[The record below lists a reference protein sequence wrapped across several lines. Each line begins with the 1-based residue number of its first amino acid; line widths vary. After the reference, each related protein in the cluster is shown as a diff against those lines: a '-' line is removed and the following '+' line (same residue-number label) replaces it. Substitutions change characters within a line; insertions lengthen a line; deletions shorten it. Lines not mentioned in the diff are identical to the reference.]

1 MKPTDAYADLLR
13 LNRPVV
19 ETREAATRLRLS
31 VSAASQQ
38 LRSLERSGIV
48 RRLRRGLWLLRPDI
62 EPFALPAYLT
72 APFPAYV
79 SLWSAL
85 ARHGMIEQIPRQ
97 VYVASLA
104 RTQRV
109 RTSVGDFSVHHL
121 APELFGGYQPT
132 DAGGHLAAPEKA
144 LFDTIYLL
152 TPRGGQIQLPEL
164 ELSEDFD
171 EGQLEEWTSRI
182 RRPRLRTMVRR
193 QLTTALRRAARPDA
207 DHGPGRRASSMPPP

>member
-13 LNRPVV
+13 LKQPVV
-19 ETREAATRLRLS
+19 ATGEAATRLGLS
-31 VSAASQQ
+31 VPAASQQ

-72 APFPAYV
+72 APLPAYV

-104 RTQRV
+104 RTQQI
-109 RTSVGDFSVHHL
+109 RTSIADFSIHHL
-121 APELFGGYQPT
+121 APELFGGFEQT
-132 DAGGHLAAPEKA
+132 EGGGHLATPEKA
-144 LFDTIYLL
+144 LFDMIYVL
-152 TPRGGQIQLPEL
+152 TPRGGQIRLPEL
-164 ELSEDFD
+164 ELPPDFD
-171 EGQLEEWTSRI
+171 ERQLDEWARRI
-182 RRPRLRTMVRR
+182 GRPRLRTIVRR
-193 QLTTALRRAARPDA
+193 QLTAAVRGAVTA
-207 DHGPGRRASSMPPP
+207 

>member
-13 LNRPVV
+13 LDRPVI
-19 ETREAATRLRLS
+19 ETREAATRLGLS
-31 VSAASQQ
+31 VPAASQQ
-38 LRSLERSGIV
+38 LHGLERSGIV
-48 RRLRRGLWLLRPDI
+48 RRLRRGLWLLRRDI

-104 RTQRV
+104 RTR
-109 RTSVGDFSVHHL
+109 RIHTTMGDFSVHHL
-121 APELFGGYQPT
+121 APELFGGYEPT
-132 DAGGHLAAPEKA
+132 PAGGHLATPAKA

-152 TPRGGQIQLPEL
+152 TPRGGDIQLPEL
-164 ELSEDFD
+164 ELSADFD
-171 EGQLEEWTSRI
+171 EARLDEWTQRI
-182 RRPRLRTMVRR
+182 NRPRLRTMVHRG
-193 QLTTALRRAARPDA
+193 LITALRRAARPDVVA
-207 DHGPGRRASSMPPP
+207 AL

>member
-19 ETREAATRLRLS
+19 ETREAATRLGLS
-31 VSAASQQ
+31 VPAASQQ

-48 RRLRRGLWLLRPDI
+48 RRLRRGLWLLRPDT

-72 APFPAYV
+72 APYPAYV

-85 ARHGMIEQIPRQ
+85 ARHAMIEQVPRR

-104 RTQRV
+104 RTKQV
-109 RTSVGDFSVHHL
+109 RTSDGDFSIHHV
-121 APELFGGYQPT
+121 APELFGGYAPI
-132 DAGGHLAAPEKA
+132 DAGGHLAGPEKA

-152 TPRGGQIQLPEL
+152 APRGGEVRLPEL
-164 ELSEDFD
+164 ELPEDFD
-171 EGQLEEWTSRI
+171 ERRLEEWTQRI
-182 RRPRLRTMVRR
+182 QRPRLRTMVSRE
-193 QLTTALRRAARPDA
+193 LTMALRRA
-207 DHGPGRRASSMPPP
+207 GRTEH

>member
-1 MKPTDAYADLLR
+1 MKPTDAYGDLLR

-19 ETREAATRLRLS
+19 ETREAAARLGLS
-31 VSAASQQ
+31 VPAASQQ

-62 EPFALPAYLT
+62 EPFAVPAYLT

-104 RTQRV
+104 RTQQV
-109 RTSVGDFSVHHL
+109 RTSIGDFSIHHL
-121 APELFGGYQPT
+121 APELFGGYEKS
-132 DAGGHLAAPEKA
+132 DEGGYLAAPEKA

-152 TPRGGQIQLPEL
+152 TPRGGQVRLPEL
-164 ELSEDFD
+164 ELAEDFD
-171 EGQLEEWTSRI
+171 QRQLDAWTERI

-193 QLTTALRRAARPDA
+193 ELSAALRGAAR
-207 DHGPGRRASSMPPP
+207 S

>member
-1 MKPTDAYADLLR
+1 MPISCAWTNPSSR
-13 LNRPVV
+13 LG
-19 ETREAATRLRLS
+19 LS
-31 VSAASQQ
+31 VPAASQQ

-48 RRLRRGLWLLRPDI
+48 RRLRRGLWLLRPDT

-104 RTQRV
+104 RTQQV
-109 RTSVGDFSVHHL
+109 RTSIGDFSIHHL
-121 APELFGGYQPT
+121 APELFGGYAQT
-132 DAGGHLAAPEKA
+132 DGGGHLARPEKA

-152 TPRGGQIQLPEL
+152 TPRGGQVRLPEL
-164 ELSEDFD
+164 ELPEDFD
-171 EGQLEEWTSRI
+171 EGQLDEWTQRI
-182 RRPRLRTMVRR
+182 HRPRLRTMVSRE
-193 QLTTALRRAARPDA
+193 LTAALARA
-207 DHGPGRRASSMPPP
+207 GRS

>member
-19 ETREAATRLRLS
+19 GTREAATRLGLS
-31 VSAASQQ
+31 VPAASQQ
-38 LRSLERSGIV
+38 LRNLERSGIV

-62 EPFALPAYLT
+62 EQFVLPAYLT

-104 RTQRV
+104 RTQQV
-109 RTSVGDFSVHHL
+109 RTSIGDFSIHHL
-121 APELFGGYQPT
+121 APELFGGYEKSHE
-132 DAGGHLAAPEKA
+132 GGHLAAPEKA
-144 LFDTIYLL
+144 LFDTVYLL
-152 TPRGGQIQLPEL
+152 TPRGGQVRLPEL
-164 ELSEDFD
+164 ELAEDFD
-171 EGQLEEWTSRI
+171 EHRLDEWTQLI

-193 QLTTALRRAARPDA
+193 ELTATLRGAARD
-207 DHGPGRRASSMPPP
+207 

>member
-1 MKPTDAYADLLR
+1 MKPTDAYADLVR

-19 ETREAATRLRLS
+19 ETREAATRLGLS
-31 VSAASQQ
+31 VPAASQQ

-48 RRLRRGLWLLRPDI
+48 RRLRRGLWLLRPNV

-85 ARHGMIEQIPRQ
+85 ARHAMIEQVPRQ

-104 RTQRV
+104 RTQQV
-109 RTSVGDFSVHHL
+109 RTSIGDFSIHHL
-121 APELFGGYQPT
+121 APELFSGYAPI
-132 DAGGHLAAPEKA
+132 DAGGHLATPEKA

-152 TPRGGQIQLPEL
+152 APRGGVVRLPEL
-164 ELSEDFD
+164 ELPEDFH
-171 EGQLEEWTSRI
+171 EGQLEEWTQRVQP
-182 RRPRLRTMVRR
+182 PRLRTIVWRE
-193 QLTTALRRAARPDA
+193 LTAALRRAARP
-207 DHGPGRRASSMPPP
+207 

>member
-19 ETREAATRLRLS
+19 ETREAATRLGLS
-31 VSAASQQ
+31 VPAASQQ

-48 RRLRRGLWLLRPDI
+48 RRLRRGLWLLRPDL

-72 APFPAYV
+72 APYPAYV

-85 ARHGMIEQIPRQ
+85 ARHAMIEQIPRQ

-104 RTQRV
+104 RTQQV
-109 RTSVGDFSVHHL
+109 RTSIGDFSIHHL
-121 APELFGGYQPT
+121 APELLGGYAQI
-132 DAGGHLAAPEKA
+132 DGGGHLATPEKA

-152 TPRGGQIQLPEL
+152 TPRGGQIRLPEL
-164 ELSEDFD
+164 ELPEGFD
-171 EGQLEEWTSRI
+171 ERQLDEWTHRI
-182 RRPRLRTMVRR
+182 HRPRLRTMVSRE
-193 QLTTALRRAARPDA
+193 LTAALRSADARE
-207 DHGPGRRASSMPPP
+207 H

>member
-19 ETREAATRLRLS
+19 ETREAATRLGLS
-31 VSAASQQ
+31 VPAASQQ

-48 RRLRRGLWLLRPDI
+48 RRLRRGLWLLRPDT

-72 APFPAYV
+72 APYPAYV

-85 ARHGMIEQIPRQ
+85 ARHGMIEQVPRQ

-104 RTQRV
+104 RTQQV
-109 RTSVGDFSVHHL
+109 HTSVGDFSIHHL
-121 APELFGGYQPT
+121 APELLGGYAPMRE
-132 DAGGHLAAPEKA
+132 GGHLATPEKA

-152 TPRGGQIQLPEL
+152 TPRGGQIRLPELQLPE
-164 ELSEDFD
+164 EFD
-171 EGQLEEWTSRI
+171 ERQLDEWTPRI
-182 RRPRLRTMVRR
+182 QRPRLRTMVSRE
-193 QLTTALRRAARPDA
+193 LTMALLRA
-207 DHGPGRRASSMPPP
+207 GRTEH

>member
-19 ETREAATRLRLS
+19 ETREAATRLGLS
-31 VSAASQQ
+31 VPAASQQ
-38 LRSLERSGIV
+38 LRSLERSDIV

-72 APFPAYV
+72 APLPAYV

-85 ARHGMIEQIPRQ
+85 TRHAMIEQVPRQ

-104 RTQRV
+104 RTQQV
-109 RTSVGDFSVHHL
+109 RTSIGDFSIHHL
-121 APELFGGYQPT
+121 APELFGGYVQI
-132 DAGGHLAAPEKA
+132 DGGGYLATPEKA

-152 TPRGGQIQLPEL
+152 TPRGGQIRLPELQLPE
-164 ELSEDFD
+164 EFD
-171 EGQLEEWTSRI
+171 ERQLDEWTQRI
-182 RRPRLRTMVRR
+182 QRPRLRTMVSRE
-193 QLTTALRRAARPDA
+193 LTMALRRAERTE
-207 DHGPGRRASSMPPP
+207 H

>member
-19 ETREAATRLRLS
+19 ETREAATRLGLS
-31 VSAASQQ
+31 VPAASQQ

-48 RRLRRGLWLLRPDI
+48 RRLRRGLWLLRPDV

-85 ARHGMIEQIPRQ
+85 ARHAMIEQVPRQ

-104 RTQRV
+104 RTQQV
-109 RTSVGDFSVHHL
+109 RTSIGDFSIHHL
-121 APELFGGYQPT
+121 APELFGGYTQL
-132 DAGGHLAAPEKA
+132 DGGGHLAVPEKA
-144 LFDTIYLL
+144 LFDTIYVL
-152 TPRGGQIQLPEL
+152 TPRGGEVRLPEL
-164 ELSEDFD
+164 ELPEDFD
-171 EGQLEEWTSRI
+171 EGQLDEWTQRI
-182 RRPRLRTMVRR
+182 QRPRLRTMVSRE
-193 QLTTALRRAARPDA
+193 LSAALRRAAQ
-207 DHGPGRRASSMPPP
+207 S

>member
-19 ETREAATRLRLS
+19 ATREAATRLGLS
-31 VSAASQQ
+31 VPAASQQ

-72 APFPAYV
+72 APYPAYV

-85 ARHGMIEQIPRQ
+85 ARHAMIEQVPRQ

-104 RTQRV
+104 RTQQV
-109 RTSVGDFSVHHL
+109 RTSIGDFSIHHL
-121 APELFGGYQPT
+121 APELFGGYTQL
-132 DAGGHLAAPEKA
+132 DGGGHLAVPEKA

-152 TPRGGQIQLPEL
+152 TPRGGEVRLPEL
-164 ELSEDFD
+164 ELPEDFD
-171 EGQLEEWTSRI
+171 ERRLEEWTQRI
-182 RRPRLRTMVRR
+182 RPLRLRTMVRR
-193 QLTTALRRAARPDA
+193 ELTMALRRA
-207 DHGPGRRASSMPPP
+207 GRS